1 MPAFGKLR
9 LDTIDHA
16 HVSAW
21 FDAASADRPG
31 AANRAFEILRAMLGA
46 ARQWGDLG
54 EHVPDA
60 CANIVRNPR
69 RPIARYLGREELERL
84 GSALDRRQEAH
95 PLAIAAIRLLTLTG
109 ARLSEIL
116 HLQRDAIE
124 DVDDEDCSVRLGDSK
139 TGPRTIWFGP
149 EAVQVVA
156 ALPRGSDPGRLF
168 PRDLT
173 VERLQAVWRGVRE
186 DAGLPGLRLHDCRHT
201 FASQGVMN
209 GVGLTTVGKL
219 LGHRR
224 RECTA
229 IYAHLD
235 DATLQA
241 AAAQAAAV
249 IAGAMD
255 YRTAPPA
262 ELEAAADPAAR
273 E

>member
-1 MPAFGKLR
+1 MA
-9 LDTIDHA
+9 
-16 HVSAW
+16 V
-21 FDAASADRPG
+21 
-31 AANRAFEILRAMLGA
+31 
-46 ARQWGDLG
+46 
-54 EHVPDA
+54 
-60 CANIVRNPR
+60 
-69 RPIARYLGREELERL
+69 
-84 GSALDRRQEAH
+84 
-95 PLAIAAIRLLTLTG
+95 AAIRLLALTG

-116 HLQRDAIE
+116 HLRRDAIE
-124 DVDDEDCSVRLGDSK
+124 DVGNEGASVRLGDSK

-156 ALPRGSDPGRLF
+156 ALPRGSDPERLF

-209 GVGLTTVGKL
+209 GVALTTVGKL

-224 RECTA
+224 RETTA

-235 DATLQA
+235 DAALQD

-249 IAGAMD
+249 IARAMN
-255 YRTAPPA
+255 YRA
-262 ELEAAADPAAR
+262 EPSSLPDQAGDHAASYVSRSADP
-273 E
+273 